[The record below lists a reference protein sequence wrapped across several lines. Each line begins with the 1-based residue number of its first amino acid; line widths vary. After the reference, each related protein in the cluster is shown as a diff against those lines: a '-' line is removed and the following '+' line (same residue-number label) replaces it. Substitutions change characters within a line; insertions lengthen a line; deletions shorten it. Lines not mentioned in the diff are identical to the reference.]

1 MTRTNRIQVGFF
13 GLSHLGLVTMVAFAN
28 KDVHTYGYDPDVNLV
43 NHINLG
49 NFAVE
54 EPNLLA
60 TFHNKRSNITVSS
73 DYHILNSCN
82 IIYFSNDIET
92 DSFGFSNLTK
102 AKRLLK
108 QLISHMTSSQILVIL
123 SQVPPGFTRS
133 IAKLH
138 PNTNYQVETL
148 IFGDALARAET
159 PERIIVG
166 TKDGKIIS
174 KQYEALLSLFQCPIL
189 VMNYESAE
197 FTKITINMYLVNDIV
212 LTNALSQIVRTHN
225 GKWSDIRPALQLDR
239 RIGSSAYLNPG
250 LGISGGNLERD
261 IRTWE
266 TLCNPSDQ
274 AYSLMKVFTSN
285 SRKQKQWLVS
295 EITRVLRKHNY
306 RIALLGLSY
315 KENTNSIKN
324 AASNIV
330 YKKFRN
336 HIVRVYDPLIKDFPG
351 AKKSLFAS
359 NISQCVL
366 NTDLLIIL
374 TPSIEFFGIETTVNN
389 STIKCVIDPFNV
401 LTPSLLSAKSYIS
414 NILVRQT

>member
-1 MTRTNRIQVGFF
+1 MSRTKDIRVGFF

-28 KDVHTYGYDPDVNLV
+28 KEVPTYGYDPDVNLV
-43 NHINLG
+43 NNINLG
-49 NFAVE
+49 NFTVE

-92 DSFGFSNLTK
+92 DSFGFSNLPK
-102 AKRLLK
+102 AKLLLK
-108 QLISHMTSSQILVIL
+108 QLISHITSSQILVIL

-148 IFGDALARAET
+148 IFGDALSRAET

-166 TKDGKIIS
+166 TKDGKYIS
-174 KQYEALLSLFQCPIL
+174 KRYKTLLSLFQCPLL

-225 GKWSDIRPALQLDR
+225 GRWSDIRPALKLDK
-239 RIGSSAYLNPG
+239 RIGNSAYLNPG

-261 IRTWE
+261 IRTWK
-266 TLCNPSDQ
+266 TMCNPGDQ

-285 SRKQKQWLVS
+285 SRKQKQWFVS
-295 EITRVLRKHNY
+295 EIARVLRKHNY
-306 RIALLGLSY
+306 KVSILGLTY
-315 KENTNSIKN
+315 KENTNSINN
-324 AASNIV
+324 AVSKLIC
-330 YKKFRN
+330 KRFKN
-336 HIVRVYDPLIKDFPG
+336 HIVSIYDPLIKHFPG
-351 AKKSLFAS
+351 AKKTLFAA
-359 NISQCVL
+359 NISECIL
-366 NTDLLIIL
+366 TADLLIIL
-374 TPSIEFFGIETTVNN
+374 TPSIEFFGIETTINN
-389 STIKCVIDPFNV
+389 SAVKCIFDPYNV

-414 NILVRQT
+414 NILVR